1 MRVLQLMQNA
11 CGYFWTYM
19 QVLHIRKWSYG
30 VHNKKLCGYYMF
42 KMCGLFLKS
51 SSDVS
56 PTNSDV
62 SIV

>member
-19 QVLHIRKWSYG
+19 QVL
-30 VHNKKLCGYYMF
+30 
-42 KMCGLFLKS
+42 CGLFLKS
-51 SSDVS
+51 SGDVS
-56 PTNSDV
+56 PINLDV